1 MLFSFCILV
10 ILLVSLI
17 GARAI
22 IAAHLQGITYLLTGH
37 RRFGLII
44 YSLLFLP
51 GIIIHELSHFFMA
64 GLLGVRTG
72 EITIFPSGPTESGQ
86 QRLGSVQVA
95 QTDVIR
101 SSLIGIAPLLIGS
114 ISIIALV
121 KWQFPQLL
129 QSLLIINGVLNQLII
144 EGQEIITIPLNFIW
158 IYLVFAIS
166 NTMFVSEADRKS
178 WPAMALVLA
187 IIGGI
192 VIWAGVSQSILG
204 LIQAPFSAGIG
215 IMSAAFVVTL
225 IIDVLFLAVLL
236 GLELLLGK
244 VLKRRVVVQ

>member
-1 MLFSFCILV
+1 MFFSFLIFA
-10 ILLVSLI
+10 ILLISLI

-22 IAAHLQGITYLLTGH
+22 IAAHLQGITYLITGH
-37 RRFGLII
+37 SRAGLIL

-236 GLELLLGK
+236 GLE
-244 VLKRRVVVQ
+244 